1 VDFSGRALMVVK
13 KVVRPIADLSRS
25 KIKQIQDQTHVS
37 GTPTGMVNRAK
48 LFRSYSAG
56 VY

>member
-1 VDFSGRALMVVK
+1 MVVK